1 MRMENYK
8 VFFRGFQVATNASAK
23 VALVSQWFPGTMDPP
38 PGPEVHASLTDIRQP
53 IPKEMTEEVRRQIIM
68 EVRDQ
73 MSAIVKGRS
82 LWIAEYISNGG
93 IAMCREYEI
102 LSADISRELGVYLDL
117 APKQKNQGDKIRVLL
132 WTLQDPNNAAVDKSQ
147 KIFVSRR
154 WEDTQPYMYVSQYPI
169 PRSTW
174 VHSFALWSIDKMKGT
189 ETRTIRNPCLGFDM
203 PLLKKTL
210 SACQNKILF
219 VRNDSEA
226 SGPEEKAVKKKKK
239 KKETLWKERP
249 SAMDPIS
256 EGNAALLSRL
266 HFYPVVKTEILSTS
280 ALKIAFDRIT
290 KGYCGECL
298 DTNSAMYQRIR
309 TYCSRVGSGTKLKE
323 ERPRCNEA
331 LMALYK
337 SQIEAFNMAYDTE
350 QGQQITQMDHER
362 LVEHAIFSKQSFERQ
377 LKNSAIAQRPKN
389 ALRKIWEKLYESS
402 SSSEDEP
409 PAPAPA
415 ERPQRPPRVQP
426 NEETESD
433 DDDDDVI
440 IVESSGSMVGKV
452 VELHKKYNLFGML
465 ERSVIKTFIDTLYSE
480 WTRFVKTHKR
490 MLDASDDRGFW
501 SLVGQPQNKRLLKNL
516 KAKTKRKKKKEGV
529 EYSEDLWI
537 KYLCQYAGAW
547 GQPWRC
553 DYTFIS
559 IRVFQSLD
567 KFSAPLPTKIGWLN
581 DAYRYIQEHPVGGA
595 AAVDP
600 RSERQRQIFD
610 ELARNLP
617 GHIPR
622 TEERPEPSPWARPY
636 MKLMLLLPKT
646 MDLYK
651 VMLAITEAPPED
663 DASEEMLQGREQDQ
677 GPPDFERQLK
687 GLRQQFLSMRKKRA

>member
-1 MRMENYK
+1 MRMENHR
-8 VFFRGFQVATNASAK
+8 VFLRNFQVATNASAK

-38 PGPEVHASLTDIRQP
+38 PGAEVHADLPPIQQTEPAEIMATILRQLS
-53 IPKEMTEEVRRQIIM
+53 V
-68 EVRDQ
+68 
-73 MSAIVKGRS
+73 IVKDRS

-93 IAMCREYEI
+93 IAICREYSI
-102 LSADISRELGVYLDL
+102 LLAHFHRDVGIYLDL
-117 APKQKNQGDKIRVLL
+117 TPKQKNQKEKIRLLL
-132 WTLQDPNNAAVDKSQ
+132 WTLQNPDSAVERSQ
-147 KIFVSRR
+147 IYVSRR
-154 WEDTQPYMYVSQYPI
+154 WADSDAKPYLYVSQYPI
-169 PRSTW
+169 PRSPEATW
-174 VHSFALWSIDKMKGT
+174 VHSFALWSIDKKEGT

-226 SGPEEKAVKKKKK
+226 SGPVEKAVKKKKK

-331 LMALYK
+331 LMALYR

-516 KAKTKRKKKKEGV
+516 KAKTKRKKKKADV

>member
-1 MRMENYK
+1 MRMENHR
-8 VFFRGFQVATNASAK
+8 VFLRNFQVATNASAK

-38 PGPEVHASLTDIRQP
+38 PGAEVHADLPPIQQTEPAEIMATILRQLS
-53 IPKEMTEEVRRQIIM
+53 V
-68 EVRDQ
+68 
-73 MSAIVKGRS
+73 IVKDRS

-93 IAMCREYEI
+93 IAICREYSI
-102 LSADISRELGVYLDL
+102 LLAHFHRDVGIYLDL
-117 APKQKNQGDKIRVLL
+117 TPKQKNQKEKIRLLL
-132 WTLQDPNNAAVDKSQ
+132 WTLQNPDSAVERSQ
-147 KIFVSRR
+147 IYVSRR
-154 WEDTQPYMYVSQYPI
+154 WADSDAKPYLYVSQYPI
-169 PRSTW
+169 PRSPEATW
-174 VHSFALWSIDKMKGT
+174 VHSFALWSIDKKEGT

>member
-1 MRMENYK
+1 MRMENHR
-8 VFFRGFQVATNASAK
+8 VFLRNFQVATTASAK

-38 PGPEVHASLTDIRQP
+38 PGAEVHADLPPIQQTEPAEIMATILRQLS
-53 IPKEMTEEVRRQIIM
+53 V
-68 EVRDQ
+68 
-73 MSAIVKGRS
+73 IVKDRS

-93 IAMCREYEI
+93 IAICREYSI
-102 LSADISRELGVYLDL
+102 LLAHFHRDVGIYLDL
-117 APKQKNQGDKIRVLL
+117 TPKQKNQKEKIRLLL
-132 WTLQDPNNAAVDKSQ
+132 WTLQNPDSAVERSQ
-147 KIFVSRR
+147 IYVSRR
-154 WEDTQPYMYVSQYPI
+154 WADSDAKAYLYVSQYPI
-169 PRSTW
+169 PRSPEATW
-174 VHSFALWSIDKMKGT
+174 VHSFALWSIDKKEGT

-226 SGPEEKAVKKKKK
+226 SGPVEKAVKKKKK

-480 WTRFVKTHKR
+480 WTRFVKSHKR

-516 KAKTKRKKKKEGV
+516 KAKTKRKKKKADV

>member
-1 MRMENYK
+1 MENHR
-8 VFFRGFQVATNASAK
+8 VFLRNFQVATNASAK

-38 PGPEVHASLTDIRQP
+38 PGAEVHADLPPIQQTEPAEIMATILRQLS
-53 IPKEMTEEVRRQIIM
+53 V
-68 EVRDQ
+68 
-73 MSAIVKGRS
+73 IVKDRS

-93 IAMCREYEI
+93 IAICREYSI
-102 LSADISRELGVYLDL
+102 LLAHFHRDVGIYLDL
-117 APKQKNQGDKIRVLL
+117 TPKQKNQKEKIRLLL
-132 WTLQDPNNAAVDKSQ
+132 WTLQNPDSAVERSQ
-147 KIFVSRR
+147 IYVSRR
-154 WEDTQPYMYVSQYPI
+154 WADSDAKPYLYVSQYPI
-169 PRSTW
+169 PRSPEATW
-174 VHSFALWSIDKMKGT
+174 VHSFALWSIDKKEGT

-226 SGPEEKAVKKKKK
+226 SGPVEKAVKKKKK

-331 LMALYK
+331 LMALYR

-440 IVESSGSMVGKV
+440 LVESSGSMASKV

>member
-38 PGPEVHASLTDIRQP
+38 PGAEVHADLPPIQQTEPAEIMATILRQLS
-53 IPKEMTEEVRRQIIM
+53 V
-68 EVRDQ
+68 
-73 MSAIVKGRS
+73 IVKDRS

-93 IAMCREYEI
+93 IAICREYSI
-102 LSADISRELGVYLDL
+102 LLAHFHRDVGIYLDL
-117 APKQKNQGDKIRVLL
+117 TPKQKNQKEKIRLLL
-132 WTLQDPNNAAVDKSQ
+132 WTLQNPDSAVERSQ
-147 KIFVSRR
+147 IYVSRR
-154 WEDTQPYMYVSQYPI
+154 WADSDAKAYLYVSQYPI
-169 PRSTW
+169 PRSPEATW
-174 VHSFALWSIDKMKGT
+174 VHSFALWSIDKKEGT
-189 ETRTIRNPCLGFDM
+189 ETRNIRNPCLGFDM

-226 SGPEEKAVKKKKK
+226 SGPVEKAVKKKK

-331 LMALYK
+331 LMALYR